1 MSAAGVRRQR
11 LKIHQGRMKCL
22 REKGQGP
29 HIDQYFLRSQS
40 SQSNEIQRQEA
51 NHSSQDI
58 STPVIDVRRTCMDTV
73 SDEPN
78 DPCEPGQTNQH
89 KREKNL
95 NGHKPGVKWPRACE
109 KTAWDTVNTDL
120 CVALERL
127 SGTVEKK
134 LDKFGDII
142 YAYGSERFGVEKRKE
157 KVQTIPGK
165 SRRQQEIE
173 RLVRERRQLRKQ
185 WRRAEQSQKE
195 GLNLLQRVIKDK
207 LATLRRAER
216 LRKRYKKK
224 ERARANF
231 YKDPFKFV
239 KKLFTSEKNGTL
251 KASKCTHLDARRFG
265 ARRSGL
271 RRSVHAP
278 RRFGASTPRRLTPRR
293 SVHASRRSV
302 LTPRRSTLRRS
313 VHAPRRST
321 LRRSTLHTSM
331 PRRSVHA
338 PRRSTLR
345 RIDASALDASTLG
358 ARVSTLGAHTSTL
371 DASAFDT
378 RCTQPRRS
386 TLRRIDARCT
396 HLDARRLGARRL
408 DARCTHLDARR
419 LGARRLDAR
428 CTHLDARRLGAR
440 RLDARCT
447 HLDASMLGAR
457 TSTLDASALDA
468 RCTHL
473 DQPCP
478 GFTVVL
484 PARLS
489 CQRVIPMRTA

>member
-1 MSAAGVRRQR
+1 
-11 LKIHQGRMKCL
+11 MKCL

-29 HIDQYFLRSQS
+29 RIDQYFLRSQS

-109 KTAWDTVNTDL
+109 KTAWNTVNTDL
-120 CVALERL
+120 CFALERL

-251 KASKCTHLDARRFG
+251 KASKDIFG
-265 ARRSGL
+265 PAVDEMLQRSQCSCGN
-271 RRSVHAP
+271 
-278 RRFGASTPRRLTPRR
+278 PRR
-293 SVHASRRSV
+293 SFPSNHLQCANQQPPGPAELAAPAARDSTTGTPLLPLATATAAEPAAPLTNCSV
-302 LTPRRSTLRRS
+302 QTSTET
-313 VHAPRRST
+313 T
-321 LRRSTLHTSM
+321 LEANKKEVATTGSNSCLSM
-331 PRRSVHA
+331 ETEEEKAKRLLYCSLCKVA
-338 PRRSTLR
+338 VN
-345 RIDASALDASTLG
+345 SALQLEAHNSGTKHKTMLE
-358 ARVSTLGAHTSTL
+358 ARSGDGNIKAFPRPAIKGKVAPTTKAVTGLQNKTFHCEVCNVHVNSETQLKQVS
-371 DASAFDT
+371 
-378 RCTQPRRS
+378 
-386 TLRRIDARCT
+386 IN
-396 HLDARRLGARRL
+396 
-408 DARCTHLDARR
+408 
-419 LGARRLDAR
+419 
-428 CTHLDARRLGAR
+428 
-440 RLDARCT
+440 
-447 HLDASMLGAR
+447 
-457 TSTLDASALDA
+457 
-468 RCTHL
+468 
-473 DQPCP
+473 
-478 GFTVVL
+478 
-484 PARLS
+484 
-489 CQRVIPMRTA
+489 